1 MSRKRLGWLLLAPAL
16 VALVWTYVIPTG
28 TTIGNLTMRVDDF
41 PYTEPDP
48 PTDRL
53 KLDNLDYTLHLSYS
67 ENLGRALLLAATP
80 LFLALLVAPL
90 LAFAAQAAGRGG
102 RLLTRVLI
110 SVPLAGYAP
119 VAHLLAWAFV
129 ATDREP
135 SLYLTAAASSA
146 GVVLAVAVTFYLA
159 AFRETE
165 EDVAHRRRWHRP
177 AYVVGGVLALAVVAA
192 AIQSFNAPFLVWA
205 VTPVPPPDPENLLIG
220 PASLLSGAVDAEP
233 HNQPKV
239 SLLVLLPVTTLGVL
253 ATRLLLRFRTRIEF
267 APRSRPG
274 PARPDGWLALP
285 LTLPVLMAVVVATG
299 LPWVRT
305 LGEDGGIGN
314 LSAAE
319 ILVNTWLPPLLSAVV
334 SVLVAAVGGFALG
347 VLRPIGERSPRL
359 LLLFA
364 PWLFVG
370 VGPLVFAHR
379 DRAEGADQ
387 VGTWFGLVPPVWL
400 SIPALVVFTLFFSGR
415 SARTSPVRSALPL
428 VGIAVGVHWVLGA
441 QDLLW
446 PAMVGDALATQLT
459 APTLAAT
466 TAALGQKVESVAG
479 FDLIL
484 PLPVLLVLVA
494 VVVTAQVGYLDR
506 LAIRTGNGPD
516 PV

>member
-1 MSRKRLGWLLLAPAL
+1 MLLVPAF
-16 VALVWTYVIPTG
+16 VALIWTYVLPTL
-28 TTIGNLTMRVDDF
+28 TTIGNLTMRGDNF
-41 PYTEPDP
+41 PYSEPDP

-53 KLDNLDYTLHLSYS
+53 NPDKLEYTLSLSYS

-80 LFLALLVAPL
+80 LVLTLLVAPL

-119 VAHLLAWAFV
+119 VAYLLAWAFA

-135 SLYLTAAASSA
+135 SLYLTAAACSA

-159 AFRETE
+159 AFRETK
-165 EDVAHRRRWHRP
+165 EDVDPPRRWDRP
-177 AYVVGGVLALAVVAA
+177 AYVVGGVLTLAVVAA
-192 AIQSFNAPFLVWA
+192 AIQSFNAPYLVWA
-205 VTPVPPPDPENLLIG
+205 VTPRPPPDPENPQLG
-220 PASLLSGAVDAEP
+220 PGSLLSAAIDAEP
-233 HNQPKV
+233 HIQPKV
-239 SLLVLLPVTTLGVL
+239 ALLLLLPLTALGLL
-253 ATRLLLRFRTRIEF
+253 ATRLLLRSRTRIEF
-267 APRSRPG
+267 APRSQPG
-274 PARPDGWLALP
+274 PQQPDGWLALP
-285 LTLPVLMAVVVATG
+285 LTLPVLAAVAVATG
-299 LPWVRT
+299 LPWLRT
-305 LGEDGGIGN
+305 LGDDGGIGN

-347 VLRPIGERSPRL
+347 VLRPSGERSPRL
-359 LLLFA
+359 LLVFA

-387 VGTWFGLVPPVWL
+387 IGTWFGLVPPVWL

-415 SARTSPVRSALPL
+415 SARTAPVRSALPL

-446 PAMVGDALATQLT
+446 PAMVGDALSTQLT

-466 TAALGQKVESVAG
+466 TAELGQKAELLVG

-484 PLPVLLVLVA
+484 PLPLLLVLFA

-506 LAIRTGNGPD
+506 LAIRTGTGPE
-516 PV
+516 PR